1 MKSVREI
8 LKQLQYHLSIRQIG
22 KTTLLK
28 VGVDD
33 YPKYHCIVVPT
44 IEYARRTFNP
54 INKLHNFV
62 SLDNLENLNG
72 TNQPMI
78 IDQEANRE
86 IFKMVL
92 YEFDDLDNIIQ
103 AKDNTITTLTS
114 IKDTHYS
121 YLCKLKAHL
130 IEGCKISWWE
140 FKKRKKHRIKQVE
153 LLKIIITN

>member
-1 MKSVREI
+1 MNSVKEI

-33 YPKYHCIVVPT
+33 YPKYHCIVVPN

-62 SLDNLENLNG
+62 SLNNLENLRG

-103 AKDNTITTLTS
+103 TKDNIITTLTS
-114 IKDTHYS
+114 TKDKYYS
-121 YLCKLKAHL
+121 DLCELKSHL
-130 IEGCKISWWE
+130 SEGYQIHWWQ
-140 FKKRKKHRIKQVE
+140 FKKRKQHKLKQVE
-153 LLKIIITN
+153 LLKSIVTN

>member
-1 MKSVREI
+1 MNSVRDI

-33 YPKYHCIVVPT
+33 YPKYHCIVVPN

-62 SLDNLENLNG
+62 SLNNLENLRG

-78 IDQEANRE
+78 IDQEANLQL
-86 IFKMVL
+86 FKMVL
-92 YEFDDLDNIIQ
+92 YEFDDLDNMIRI
-103 AKDNTITTLTS
+103 KDNTITTLTS
-114 IKDTHYS
+114 EKDKYYS
-121 YLCKLKAHL
+121 DLCELKVHL
-130 IEGCKISWWE
+130 NEQCKIRWWQ
-140 FKKRKKHRIKQVE
+140 FGKRRKYRIKRVQ
-153 LLKIIITN
+153 LLKDIVTN

>member
-1 MKSVREI
+1 MNSV
-8 LKQLQYHLSIRQIG
+8 KQIIRQLHYHLSIRQIG

-33 YPKYHCIVVPT
+33 YPKYHSIVVPT
-44 IEYARRTFNP
+44 MDYAKRTFNP

-92 YEFDDLDNIIQ
+92 HEFDDLNNIIQ
-103 AKDNTITTLTS
+103 AKDDTITTLTS

-121 YLCKLKAHL
+121 DLCELKVHL
-130 IEGCKISWWE
+130 NEGYQIRWWQ
-140 FKKRKKHRIKQVE
+140 FKKRKQHKLKQLQ
-153 LLKIIITN
+153 LLK